1 MHKSSRVK
9 DSQEEANVTQL
20 QYVSK
25 LLCPMS
31 RHWRTLDY
39 VFLCFL
45 ILSAASSCWCIVKIA
60 AGGKSSGSGKSRGG
74 LVRIV
79 FWPIFLD
86 EQLVPGRSWALCSR
100 GTEGVLLSCPPG
112 SEMCVRC
119 KAFHGEG
126 ATVGMH
132 WARGKADRSQSGWG
146 WWQQLIRKGVHR
158 VTHWHLLAWLKGCP
172 IAVL

>member
-1 MHKSSRVK
+1 MQKSSRVR

-39 VFLCFL
+39 VLLCFL

-74 LVRIV
+74 FSQDSVLAHFLRWTACSWEILGTLLPWDWGSVAQLSSWKWDVCEVRGL
-79 FWPIFLD
+79 PR
-86 EQLVPGRSWALCSR
+86 GRCHCGTALSQRQGWQESSQGEEGGSSWAGR
-100 GTEGVLLSCPPG
+100 GCTGLPTDIC
-112 SEMCVRC
+112 
-119 KAFHGEG
+119 
-126 ATVGMH
+126 
-132 WARGKADRSQSGWG
+132 
-146 WWQQLIRKGVHR
+146 
-158 VTHWHLLAWLKGCP
+158 
-172 IAVL
+172 

>member
-1 MHKSSRVK
+1 MFR
-9 DSQEEANVTQL
+9 
-20 QYVSK
+20 K

-39 VFLCFL
+39 VLLRFL

-60 AGGKSSGSGKSRGG
+60 AGGKSSGSGKSQGG

-86 EQLVPGRSWALCSR
+86 EQLIPRRSWALCSH
-100 GTEGVLLSCPPG
+100 GTQGALPSCPPA

-119 KAFHGEG
+119 EAFAGRVPLWNCTEPEARPTGAQSQGEEG
-126 ATVGMH
+126 GSS
-132 WARGKADRSQSGWG
+132 WAGN
-146 WWQQLIRKGVHR
+146 GVHR
-158 VTHWHLLAWLKGCP
+158 FTHFDIC
-172 IAVL
+172 